1 MGWELLD
8 FFGFEGLDKRICWG
22 FCGLIFL
29 RRQIMHH
36 IKGL

>member
-22 FCGLIFL
+22 FCGLGIFT
-29 RRQIMHH
+29 
-36 IKGL
+36 